1 MINLRNHIFRDTGRC
16 RASIPVGRSVGDAR
30 AQGKPQ
36 PDAHGRRE
44 LKGETVKP
52 ERSNDRKIAADVK
65 EGPGD
70 RRVHFTLVSTTARLR
85 WMHGTARTRHR
96 ADRVENHQATSHRDG
111 AAIKAEPAT
120 SFSASESPADKRRG
134 FPLPSLT

>member
-1 MINLRNHIFRDTGRC
+1 MDT
-16 RASIPVGRSVGDAR
+16 R

-36 PDAHGRRE
+36 P
-44 LKGETVKP
+44 
-52 ERSNDRKIAADVK
+52 DVK

-85 WMHGTARTRHR
+85 WMHGTARTRLR
-96 ADRVENHQATSHRDG
+96 TDRVENHQATSRRDG

-120 SFSASESPADKRRG
+120 SFSASESPTDKRRG